1 MIKYTEEKIFEFLDK
16 ELSNKG
22 IKVYRGFLPQKSFE
36 DRENGNYKENF
47 PYVTL
52 RIVEF
57 KQERAGIDYYDS
69 PVEFEI
75 WVATKENGEN
85 DYLEN
90 LSLANE
96 IMEKLLEETTKP
108 VKDKL
113 LNIDNQGS
121 GFVIDQTKEFKVS
134 FHSDQYRPYFF
145 SRISF
150 SVYGEAIS
158 SVYTNKL

>member
-1 MIKYTEEKIFEFLDK
+1 MIKHTEEKIFEFLDK

-96 IMEKLLEETTKP
+96 IMEKVPLIKKILIDIEVIGKIERNENIFTVITNQLKEQIKEE
-108 VKDKL
+108 DRNGL
-113 LNIDNQGS
+113 
-121 GFVIDQTKEFKVS
+121 
-134 FHSDQYRPYFF
+134 
-145 SRISF
+145 
-150 SVYGEAIS
+150 
-158 SVYTNKL
+158 

>member
-1 MIKYTEEKIFEFLDK
+1 MRDLKILLIPIIIIILLVMGLLF
-16 ELSNKG
+16 G
-22 IKVYRGFLPQKSFE
+22 
-36 DRENGNYKENF
+36 
-47 PYVTL
+47 L
-52 RIVEF
+52 RIY
-57 KQERAGIDYYDS
+57 GDYHPS
-69 PVEFEI
+69 NENVKSLNMKNPLEP
-75 WVATKENGEN
+75 TKE
-85 DYLEN
+85 YYV
-90 LSLANE
+90 
-96 IMEKLLEETTKP
+96 KTTKP

>member
-1 MIKYTEEKIFEFLDK
+1 MIKHTEEKIFEFLDK

-47 PYVTL
+47 PYV
-52 RIVEF
+52 
-57 KQERAGIDYYDS
+57 K
-69 PVEFEI
+69 FEI
-75 WVATKENGEN
+75 WVSTKENGEN

>member
-1 MIKYTEEKIFEFLDK
+1 MIKHTEEKIFEFLDK

-47 PYVTL
+47 P
-52 RIVEF
+52 
-57 KQERAGIDYYDS
+57 YYDS

>member
-1 MIKYTEEKIFEFLDK
+1 MIKHTEEKIFEFLEK
-16 ELSNKG
+16 ILSEKD

-36 DRENGNYKENF
+36 DRENGNYKESF

-57 KQERAGIDYYDS
+57 KQERAGIDYYNS

-75 WVATKENGEN
+75 WVASKEEQEKN
-85 DYLEN
+85 YLEN
-90 LSLANE
+90 LETAHF

-108 VKDKL
+108 ARDKL
-113 LNIDNQGS
+113 LNIDKQGS
-121 GFVIDQTKEFKVS
+121 GFVIDQTREFKVS
-134 FHSDQYRPYFF
+134 FHSDQYRPYLF

-150 SVYGEAIS
+150 SVYGEAVTS
-158 SVYTNKL
+158 AYTNL